1 MSLIN
6 KMLQDLDTRNA
17 PTSTVAPGVGASA
30 RPVRAGGA
38 FSEAFWR
45 LLAVLML
52 ASVGVVGWIFWNLL
66 PRAAVTEAAYQAAL
80 SRPRTVEA
88 APAPVVAAVA
98 PAPAAAPQ
106 QPAPVAAPA
115 PATPPAPAP
124 APAMTPPPEP
134 RAAKAVAPSPKVAPR
149 PEARAAAAPQ
159 AASGTPA
166 LADGAAPGTMR
177 LDRALPTPRAPRA
190 ESRGEPKLERRESS
204 NPREQAD
211 AEYRRGVGFV
221 NQGRIAEG
229 VDSMRAALT
238 VDPSYDA
245 PRQTLVSLLLE
256 SRRYDEAA
264 ALLQQSLDLN
274 PANRRY
280 ARLLARIQLERGD
293 PPGALA
299 VLQKHAGEPPRD
311 ADYQALTGAVL
322 QRLTRH
328 KEAVEAYQSAL
339 ASQPGNGGWLAGM
352 GISLDAL
359 GRSAEAMDAYRRA
372 RATGA
377 LSREVGDYV
386 EQRLRSAAR

>member
-17 PTSTVAPGVGASA
+17 PTSTVAPGVGTSA

-80 SRPRTVEA
+80 SRPRPVEA

-98 PAPAAAPQ
+98 PAPAAAAQ

-115 PATPPAPAP
+115 PATQPAPAP
-124 APAMTPPPEP
+124 SVPPQPEP
-134 RAAKAVAPSPKVAPR
+134 RAEKAAAPSPKSAPR

-159 AASGTPA
+159 QAASGATVI
-166 LADGAAPGTMR
+166 ADGAAPGTMR

-238 VDPSYDA
+238 VDPTYEA

-311 ADYQALTGAVL
+311 ADYQALTAAVL

-328 KEAVEAYQSAL
+328 KEAVDAYQSAL
-339 ASQPGNGGWLAGM
+339 ASQPGNGGWLAGL